1 MISGGAYAGS
11 PFLLSRSVPISPP
24 NLKTIRPM
32 KLLSSRILLTTSATL
47 AMGLAAPALAQRTPD
62 LPQPAVPPPAAGEVL
77 DNKGIERR
85 LQRDEQA
92 LRELRQIVLQAK
104 AQGNPVTV
112 KDAGPDPEV
121 EALKQRINDLEETL
135 RRQTG
140 QMQEVAHNAE
150 LASKAAADAAQ
161 ANQAL
166 AQRLDR
172 IEQPLLAAGAAA
184 FAGQQGAPAQPAAT
198 GYPAPPPPPSGGGV
212 LGSFREPGSG
222 AGQPRNIQ
230 DNPQDTLGKG
240 ASAEDEPGAY
250 RNARKVLDSGDY
262 AGGAAALRDY
272 LDRYPS
278 SPRAAEANYWLGR
291 TLAVQNMQAE
301 AAGAYARA
309 LKGWPQTS
317 WAGDAVLRL
326 TASLVELKNPK
337 ACEALGEF
345 NSRYRAKATAA
356 QRARA
361 KELSGQAACS

>member
-1 MISGGAYAGS
+1 MKRLS
-11 PFLLSRSVPISPP
+11 P
-24 NLKTIRPM
+24 
-32 KLLSSRILLTTSATL
+32 RIFLTTSAAL
-47 AMGLAAPALAQRTPD
+47 AVGLAAPALAQKTPD
-62 LPQPAVPPPAAGEVL
+62 LPQPAVPAPAAGEVL
-77 DNKGIERR
+77 DNKGIEKR

-92 LRELRQIVLQAK
+92 LRDLRQIVLQSK

-140 QMQEVAHNAE
+140 QLQEAAHNAD
-150 LASKAAADAAQ
+150 LAAKAAADAAQ

-184 FAGQQGAPAQPAAT
+184 LAQQQQAAAGP
-198 GYPAPPPPPSGGGV
+198 PAPPQTGPGPGPGGV
-212 LGSFREPGSG
+212 LGSFREQGSG
-222 AGQPRNIQ
+222 AGQPRDIQ
-230 DNPQDTLGKG
+230 DNPQDTVGKG
-240 ASAEDEPGAY
+240 AAADEPGAY
-250 RNARKVLDSGDY
+250 SAARKVLDSGDY
-262 AGGAAALRDY
+262 AGGAAALKDY

-278 SPRAAEANYWLGR
+278 SPHVAEANYWLGR
-291 TLAVQNMQAE
+291 TLAVQNMHAE

-309 LKGWPQTS
+309 LKGWPQTT

-326 TASLVELKNPK
+326 TSSLVELKNPK

-345 NSRYRAKATAA
+345 NNRYRAKATAA

>member
-1 MISGGAYAGS
+1 
-11 PFLLSRSVPISPP
+11 
-24 NLKTIRPM
+24 M
-32 KLLSSRILLTTSATL
+32 KLLSTRILLTTTAAL
-47 AMGLAAPALAQRTPD
+47 AVGLAAPALAQKTPD
-62 LPQPAVPPPAAGEVL
+62 LPQPAVPGPGAGEVL

-92 LRELRQIVLQAK
+92 LRELRQIVLQSK

-121 EALKQRINDLEETL
+121 EALRQRISDLEETL

-140 QMQEVAHNAE
+140 QMEEIARNAQQ
-150 LASKAAADAAQ
+150 AARSAAEAAQ

-184 FAGQQGAPAQPAAT
+184 LAQQQGAPLGPGAPGLQA
-198 GYPAPPPPPSGGGV
+198 APPQGPGPGGGV
-212 LGSFREPGSG
+212 LGTMRGGP
-222 AGQPRNIQ
+222 GQPRDIQ
-230 DNPQDTLGKG
+230 DNPDDTIGKG
-240 ASAEDEPGAY
+240 AAADEPGAY
-250 RNARKVLDSGDY
+250 RAARKVLDSGDY

-272 LDRYPS
+272 LERYPT

-309 LKGWPQTS
+309 LKGWPQAT
-317 WAGDAVLRL
+317 WASDAVVRL
-326 TASLVELKNPK
+326 ASSLVELKRGSDACK
-337 ACEALGEF
+337 ALSEF
-345 NSRYRAKATAA
+345 DSRYRSKATP
-356 QRARA
+356 QTRARA
-361 KELSGQAACS
+361 KDVGGQASCS